1 MQGEKLVINGMI
13 YGVNDIANLPPD
25 LAAYKATQKSDSTS
39 IVFQGELSPYS
50 DFHSVPFVI
59 DNQKYPTSEHYIQY
73 SKAMLFGDSIT
84 ANAILKADTPYEVKR
99 LSYQI
104 NGVNR
109 EEWKERGY
117 EICLRGISEKFKQ
130 NPQLMNMLQATNGF
144 ILAEA
149 SNDRLWGTGVLLR
162 DKDALTQSAWSSH
175 GWLSNMLH
183 DIRDK

>member
-1 MQGEKLVINGMI
+1 MRHL
-13 YGVNDIANLPPD
+13 
-25 LAAYKATQKSDSTS
+25 
-39 IVFQGELSPYS
+39 F
-50 DFHSVPFVI
+50 

-109 EEWKERGY
+109 EEWKEHGY

-149 SNDRLWGTGVLLR
+149 SNNRLWGMGVPLR